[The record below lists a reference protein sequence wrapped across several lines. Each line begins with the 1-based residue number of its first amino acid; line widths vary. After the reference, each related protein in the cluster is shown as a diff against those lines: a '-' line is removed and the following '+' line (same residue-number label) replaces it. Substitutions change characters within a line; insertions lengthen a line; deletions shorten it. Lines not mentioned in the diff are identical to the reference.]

1 MLSIAYARRLVVI
14 LGRVSGAVAAQELI
28 AGVIATD
35 NPLTRLALRLNVR
48 TVLDHSLTNRL

>member
-1 MLSIAYARRLVVI
+1 LVVI
-14 LGRVSGAVAAQELI
+14 LGRVFGAVAAQELI
-28 AGVIATD
+28 ADVIATD